1 MSTTNRIPATFM
13 SVNQF
18 KNATNSSKLDVV
30 FNKKT
35 NRLSVLADETDFY
48 KCQQSIDTKKPLA
61 FLLPSKVVEKDGTE
75 RAGTIDD
82 ACLVNVSNESPLTIK
97 ATL

>member
-13 SVNQF
+13 TVNQF
-18 KNATNSSKLDVV
+18 KNATQSTKLEVV

-35 NRLSVLADETDFY
+35 NRLSVLADESDFY
-48 KCQQSIDTKKPLA
+48 KCQQSINVKEPMA
-61 FLLPSKVVEKDGTE
+61 FLLPSVVVENGVE
-75 RAGTIDD
+75 RPGTIDD
-82 ACLVNVSNESPLTIK
+82 ACLVNVKNESPLTIK